1 MEDMPIVLGI
11 IATRIETAPH
21 CRIINAALE
30 PLREV
35 LEIAA
40 LLAKVL
46 GKIFGAI
53 VFALVALLEI
63 FERALIPIAEV
74 CLVSLAPFLAKGGI
88 FFDFIERAFAHAA
101 FTIPLFGEVL
111 VILKHELGI
120 LLIRMQAVAKLD
132 LLAVGFKG
140 GQINPHSIKPCNS
153 FITPTY
159 DRPQLVL

>member
-1 MEDMPIVLGI
+1 MVSHFSNKIVTKRESKSSVRCPCSIPEDMPIDLRV
-11 IATRIETAPH
+11 IA
-21 CRIINAALE
+21 CRIKVAPYGGVINAALE

-111 VILKHELGI
+111 VIL
-120 LLIRMQAVAKLD
+120 
-132 LLAVGFKG
+132 LAG
-140 GQINPHSIKPCNS
+140 C
-153 FITPTY
+153 
-159 DRPQLVL
+159 RC